1 MLFTSLK
8 HVELTVTQE
17 QAMIFDNEEPAV
29 AHRRDSL
36 MKSGVKAQVMN
47 SVLVVHFLGKCDL
60 RLGWKCGHSRSIGEE

>member
-1 MLFTSLK
+1 
-8 HVELTVTQE
+8 
-17 QAMIFDNEEPAV
+17 MIFDNEEPAV